1 MIDMGISLVM
11 PFYRM
16 PAYYDWGE
24 NFPDFIWLSLLKRKG
39 NRGGSGMI
47 FSPQSLPETDFWES
61 TDKPVVGFSSPYSE
75 PQSPYFLNIFKAMET
90 GFTNDFT
97 QNNPTLTNRDFG
109 AETTEKL
116 LDFFTLG
123 LSQTPMT
130 SSFAKNISSFKSG
143 NFQPKVTEKQIEIY
157 NNWLMQA
164 GVTSGFTKNITAPKS
179 ADFQAEANEKPLVFF
194 ALATPQTLIAS
205 GFAKN
210 IPALKST
217 DFQAEATEKPRDFYG
232 YAISKTGYTNGFTS
246 DISLLK
252 GADFGTKTSE
262 KLLEIY
268 NGTLMQTSIA
278 SGFTATEKIIRQ
290 IIGESINSEA
300 AENPLEA
307 LALAALQNT
316 LVSGFE
322 FPLANP
328 YSEETPQ
335 DNSAAFLYTCLGENS
350 AAKIKGT
357 APASGNIFTANKAD
371 IPEPSEPHTTAEA
384 APAPY
389 PQSQWAADISAII
402 EILSL
407 ALGEAAENSCEGVHI

>member
-16 PAYYDWGE
+16 PAYYDWGG
-24 NFPDFIWLSLLKRKG
+24 NFPDFIWFGLLKRKG
-39 NRGGSGMI
+39 KQGGNGMI

-61 TDKPVVGFSSPYSE
+61 TDKPVVGFSSLYSE
-75 PQSPYFLNIFKAMET
+75 SQSPYYFNILRTMET

-97 QNNPTLTNRDFG
+97 QNNPTLISKNFG

-116 LDFFTLG
+116 LDFYVFM
-123 LSQTPMT
+123 LSQAPLTNGIV
-130 SSFAKNISSFKSG
+130 KNIPSFKSG

-179 ADFQAEANEKPLVFF
+179 ADFQAEATEKLFNFF
-194 ALATPQTLIAS
+194 ALATSQTHIVS
-205 GFAKN
+205 EFAKK

-217 DFQAEATEKPRDFYG
+217 DFQAEATEKPLDFYG
-232 YAISKTGYTNGFTS
+232 YTISETGYTNGFTS
-246 DISLLK
+246 NISLLK
-252 GADFGTKTSE
+252 GTDFGTKTAE

-268 NGTLMQTSIA
+268 NSILTQTPLVSD
-278 SGFTATEKIIRQ
+278 FTATEKII
-290 IIGESINSEA
+290 GESTSGEA

-307 LALAALQNT
+307 FALAALQNT
-316 LVSGFE
+316 LASGFE
-322 FPLANP
+322 FPLANS

-335 DNSAAFLYTCLGENS
+335 DNSAAFLYACLGENS
-350 AAKIKGT
+350 AANIKD
-357 APASGNIFTANKAD
+357 AASVSGNIFTANKAD
-371 IPEPSEPHTTAEA
+371 IPELSEPQTTAEA
-384 APAPY
+384 APTPY
-389 PQSQWAADISAII
+389 PQSHWAADISAII
-402 EILSL
+402 EGLSL

>member
-1 MIDMGISLVM
+1 MIDMGISLVI
-11 PFYRM
+11 PFYRL
-16 PAYYDWGE
+16 PAYYDWGG

-39 NRGGSGMI
+39 KQGGSSMI
-47 FSPQSLPETDFWES
+47 FSPQSLPETNFWES
-61 TDKPVVGFSSPYSE
+61 TDKPVVDFSSPYSE

-97 QNNPTLTNRDFG
+97 QNNPTLISRDFG
-109 AETTEKL
+109 GETTEKL
-116 LDFFTLG
+116 LNFFTLG

-130 SSFAKNISSFKSG
+130 SGFTKNTPSLKSTD
-143 NFQPKVTEKQIEIY
+143 FQSETTEKLLDFFVPATLQTPI
-157 NNWLMQA
+157 
-164 GVTSGFTKNITAPKS
+164 TSGFTKNIPAIKGTY
-179 ADFQAEANEKPLVFF
+179 FQDEATEKPFNFF
-194 ALATPQTLIAS
+194 ALATPQTPITS
-205 GFAKN
+205 GLAKN

-232 YAISKTGYTNGFTS
+232 YAISETGFTNGFTS

-268 NGTLMQTSIA
+268 NGTLMQTLIA

-290 IIGESINSEA
+290 IIGESANSEA

-307 LALAALQNT
+307 FTLAALQNH
-316 LVSGFE
+316 LASGFE
-322 FPLANP
+322 IPLTSL

-335 DNSAAFLYTCLGENS
+335 DNSAAAFLYTYLGENS
-350 AAKIKGT
+350 VANIKDAASV
-357 APASGNIFTANKAD
+357 SGNIFTAKKAD
-371 IPEPSEPHTTAEA
+371 IPEPSEPQITAEA
-384 APAPY
+384 ATC
-389 PQSQWAADISAII
+389 PQLRQTADISAII
-402 EILSL
+402 EGLSF

>member
-16 PAYYDWGE
+16 PAYYDLGE
-24 NFPDFIWLSLLKRKG
+24 NFPDFIWFSLLKRKG
-39 NRGGSGMI
+39 NQGGSGMI
-47 FSPQSLPETDFWES
+47 FSPLTATERDFSES
-61 TDKPVVGFSSPYSE
+61 ADKPIVNFSSPYSA
-75 PQSPYFLNIFKAMET
+75 PQSPCYFNVIKTMET

-97 QNNPTLTNRDFG
+97 QNNPTLISKNFG
-109 AETTEKL
+109 EETTEKL
-116 LDFFTLG
+116 LDFFALG
-123 LSQTPMT
+123 LSQTPLT
-130 SSFAKNISSFKSG
+130 SGFTKNISSFKSG

-179 ADFQAEANEKPLVFF
+179 ADFQAEANEKLLVFF

-268 NGTLMQTSIA
+268 NSILTQTPIV
-278 SGFTATEKIIRQ
+278 SGFTVAEK
-290 IIGESINSEA
+290 IIGESANSEA

-307 LALAALQNT
+307 FALAALQNH
-316 LVSGFE
+316 LASGFE
-322 FPLANP
+322 IPLTSL

-335 DNSAAFLYTCLGENS
+335 DNSAAAFLYTYLGENS
-350 AAKIKGT
+350 VANIKDAASV
-357 APASGNIFTANKAD
+357 SGNIFTAKKAD
-371 IPEPSEPHTTAEA
+371 IPEPSEPQITAETA
-384 APAPY
+384 TC
-389 PQSQWAADISAII
+389 PQLRQTADISAII
-402 EILSL
+402 EGLSF

>member
-16 PAYYDWGE
+16 PAYYDWGG

-39 NRGGSGMI
+39 KQGGSSMI

-61 TDKPVVGFSSPYSE
+61 TEGFLADFSSLYSE
-75 PQSPYFLNIFKAMET
+75 PQSSYYLNILRAMET

-97 QNNPTLTNRDFG
+97 QNNTTLISKNFG
-109 AETTEKL
+109 EETTGKL

-157 NNWLMQA
+157 NNWLMQT
-164 GVTSGFTKNITAPKS
+164 GVTSGFTKNIPSLKS
-179 ADFQAEANEKPLVFF
+179 TDFQSEATEKLLDFF

-205 GFAKN
+205 GFTKN

-262 KLLEIY
+262 NLLEIY
-268 NGTLMQTSIA
+268 NSILTQTPIV
-278 SGFTATEKIIRQ
+278 SGFTVAEK
-290 IIGESINSEA
+290 IIGESTSGEA

-307 LALAALQNT
+307 FTLAALQNH
-316 LVSGFE
+316 LASGFE
-322 FPLANP
+322 IPLTSL

-335 DNSAAFLYTCLGENS
+335 DNSAAAFLYTYLGENS

-357 APASGNIFTANKAD
+357 APASGNIFTAKKAD
-371 IPEPSEPHTTAEA
+371 IPEPSEPQITAETA
-384 APAPY
+384 TC
-389 PQSQWAADISAII
+389 PQLRQTADISAII
-402 EILSL
+402 EGLSF

>member
-16 PAYYDWGE
+16 PAYYDWGG
-24 NFPDFIWLSLLKRKG
+24 NFPDFIWFSLLKRKG
-39 NRGGSGMI
+39 KQGGNSMI
-47 FSPQSLPETDFWES
+47 FSPLTAPERDFSES
-61 TDKPVVGFSSPYSE
+61 TDKSIVNFSSPYSV
-75 PQSPYFLNIFKAMET
+75 PQSPYYFNILRTMET
-90 GFTNDFT
+90 GFTNDFA
-97 QNNPTLTNRDFG
+97 QNNSTLISRNFG
-109 AETTEKL
+109 AETTGKL

-130 SSFAKNISSFKSG
+130 SSFTKNISSFKSG

-157 NNWLMQA
+157 NNWLMQT

-179 ADFQAEANEKPLVFF
+179 ADFQAEANEKLLDFF
-194 ALATPQTLIAS
+194 ALATPQTPITSRL
-205 GFAKN
+205 AKN

-217 DFQAEATEKPRDFYG
+217 DFQAEAIEKPLDFYG
-232 YAISKTGYTNGFTS
+232 YAISKTGYTSGFTS

-252 GADFGTKTSE
+252 GADFGTKTAG

-268 NGTLMQTSIA
+268 NSTLTQTSIA

-290 IIGESINSEA
+290 IIGESANSEA
-300 AENPLEA
+300 AENMLEA
-307 LALAALQNT
+307 FALAALQNT
-316 LVSGFE
+316 LASGFE
-322 FPLANP
+322 IPLTSL

-335 DNSAAFLYTCLGENS
+335 DNSAAFLYACLGENS

-357 APASGNIFTANKAD
+357 APASGSIFTAKKAD
-371 IPEPSEPHTTAEA
+371 ISEPSEPQITAES
-384 APAPY
+384 APY
-389 PQSQWAADISAII
+389 PQSQQAADISAII
-402 EILSL
+402 EGLSL

>member
-16 PAYYDWGE
+16 PAYYDLGE
-24 NFPDFIWLSLLKRKG
+24 NFPDFIWFSLLKRKG
-39 NRGGSGMI
+39 NQGGNGMI
-47 FSPQSLPETDFWES
+47 FSSRSLPETNFWES
-61 TDKPVVGFSSPYSE
+61 TDKPVVDFSSPYSE

-97 QNNPTLTNRDFG
+97 QNNPTLISKNFG
-109 AETTEKL
+109 EETTEKL
-116 LDFFTLG
+116 LNFFPLG
-123 LSQTPMT
+123 LSQTPLT
-130 SSFAKNISSFKSG
+130 SGFTKNISSFKSG

-157 NNWLMQA
+157 NNWLMQT

-179 ADFQAEANEKPLVFF
+179 ADFQTEATEKLFNFF

-205 GFAKN
+205 GFTKN

-232 YAISKTGYTNGFTS
+232 YAISETGFTNGFTS

-268 NGTLMQTSIA
+268 NSTLTQTPLV
-278 SGFTATEKIIRQ
+278 SGFTSTEKIIRQ
-290 IIGESINSEA
+290 IIGESTNSEA

-307 LALAALQNT
+307 FALAALQNT

-322 FPLANP
+322 SPLANP

-335 DNSAAFLYTCLGENS
+335 DNSAAAFLYACLGENS

-357 APASGNIFTANKAD
+357 APASGNIFTAKKAD
-371 IPEPSEPHTTAEA
+371 IPEPSEPQITAES
-384 APAPY
+384 APY
-389 PQSQWAADISAII
+389 PQSQQAADISAII
-402 EILSL
+402 EGLSL

>member
-16 PAYYDWGE
+16 PAYYDWGG
-24 NFPDFIWLSLLKRKG
+24 NFPDFIWFGLLKRKG
-39 NRGGSGMI
+39 KQGGNGMI

-61 TDKPVVGFSSPYSE
+61 TDKSIVNFSSPYSV
-75 PQSPYFLNIFKAMET
+75 PQSPYYFNVPNAMGT
-90 GFTNDFT
+90 GFTSDFA
-97 QNNPTLTNRDFG
+97 QNNSTLISRNFG
-109 AETTEKL
+109 AETTGKL

-123 LSQTPMT
+123 LSQTP
-130 SSFAKNISSFKSG
+130 
-143 NFQPKVTEKQIEIY
+143 
-157 NNWLMQA
+157 L
-164 GVTSGFTKNITAPKS
+164 TSGFTKNIPAIKS
-179 ADFQAEANEKPLVFF
+179 TDFQAETTEKPFNFFALATSQTPIISGFTKNIIAMKSTDFQTEATEKLFNFF

-205 GFAKN
+205 GFTKN

-232 YAISKTGYTNGFTS
+232 YAISETGFTNGFTS

-252 GADFGTKTSE
+252 GGDFGTKTSE

-268 NGTLMQTSIA
+268 NGTLMQTPIV
-278 SGFTATEKIIRQ
+278 SGFTVAEK
-290 IIGESINSEA
+290 IIGESTSGEA
-300 AENPLEA
+300 AENMLEP

-328 YSEETPQ
+328 YSEETSQ
-335 DNSAAFLYTCLGENS
+335 DNSAAAFLYACLGENS

-371 IPEPSEPHTTAEA
+371 IPEPSEPHTTAES
-384 APAPY
+384 APY
-389 PQSQWAADISAII
+389 PQSQQAADISAII
-402 EILSL
+402 EGLSL

>member
-16 PAYYDWGE
+16 PAYYDWGG
-24 NFPDFIWLSLLKRKG
+24 NFPDFIWFGLLKRKG
-39 NRGGSGMI
+39 KQGGNGMI

-61 TDKPVVGFSSPYSE
+61 TDKSIVNFSSPYSV
-75 PQSPYFLNIFKAMET
+75 PQSPYYFNVPNAMGT
-90 GFTNDFT
+90 GFTSDFA
-97 QNNPTLTNRDFG
+97 QNNSTLISRNFG
-109 AETTEKL
+109 AETTGKL

-123 LSQTPMT
+123 LSQTP
-130 SSFAKNISSFKSG
+130 
-143 NFQPKVTEKQIEIY
+143 
-157 NNWLMQA
+157 L
-164 GVTSGFTKNITAPKS
+164 TSGFTKNIPAIKS
-179 ADFQAEANEKPLVFF
+179 TDFQAETTEKPFNFFALATSQTPIISGFTKNIIAMKSTDFQTEATEKLFNFF

-205 GFAKN
+205 GFTKN

-232 YAISKTGYTNGFTS
+232 YAISETGFTNGFTS

-268 NGTLMQTSIA
+268 NGTLMQTLIA

-290 IIGESINSEA
+290 IIGESANSEA
-300 AENPLEA
+300 AENMLEA
-307 LALAALQNT
+307 FALAALQNT

-322 FPLANP
+322 IPLTSL

-384 APAPY
+384 ATY
-389 PQSQWAADISAII
+389 PQLQQAADISAII
-402 EILSL
+402 ESLSL